1 MIYQLYLY
9 QLNYVKL
16 EKLNNIVFYSLEK
29 AIKTYRQFAQ
39 RNITKA
45 NFDITIDQ
53 WLVLKTLQ
61 ESPAVTQQELAITVF
76 KDYASITRIIDLLVN
91 KGYLNRTSH
100 STDRRRFELSITKS
114 GMKIIAKLR
123 PIINTNRSTALK
135 GLSVQ
140 DIEQLQITLNKIISN
155 TQF

>member
-1 MIYQLYLY
+1 MR
-9 QLNYVKL
+9 L
-16 EKLNNIVFYSLEK
+16 EKLDNIVFYSLEK

-39 RNITKA
+39 RNISEE

-61 ESPAVTQQELAITVF
+61 EKPTITQQELAITVF
-76 KDYASITRIIDLLVN
+76 KDLASITRIIDLLVN
-91 KGYLNRTSH
+91 KSYLNRTSH

-114 GMKIIAKLR
+114 GLKIIDALQ

-135 GLSVQ
+135 GLSKQ

-155 TQF
+155 TQL